1 VSKTAHKPTPF
12 PLPSLLELSA
22 AQLEVAL
29 QNSNAQV
36 ERLAAAI
43 AAFAR
48 MGAEMCAHADPVVA
62 GHGERLTAEAQR
74 AMFAMQFQDALAQ
87 RLTHVRDGLGDVHDA
102 LAAPVAPPVE
112 VLLSAIR
119 GRYTMEDERRLF
131 DALVGKLPGAPS
143 AHADSEHEALCSS
156 SELF

>member
-1 VSKTAHKPTPF
+1 MPL

-29 QNSNAQV
+29 QSSNAQV
-36 ERLAAAI
+36 ERLAAAV
-43 AAFAR
+43 ATFVR
-48 MGAEMCAHADPVVA
+48 MGAEMRAHGDPVVA
-62 GHGERLTAEAQR
+62 EQGERISAEAER
-74 AMFAMQFQDALAQ
+74 ALFAMQFQDALAQ
-87 RLTHVRDGLGDVHDA
+87 RLTHVRDGLGDLHDA
-102 LAAPVAPPVE
+102 LSAPVAPPVD
-112 VLLSAIR
+112 VLLGAIR
-119 GRYTMEDERRLF
+119 KRYTMEDERRLF